1 MIVFDIESTGLNTKE
16 ARIVEATFYDT
27 ESKRH
32 HYYLLNPEIQIPEQ
46 ATKVHKIDNSMVI
59 DMPTFSD
66 IAHSLYDLLDGRILV
81 GYNSVNYD
89 TPILINEFKRV
100 CLDFVPFKQ
109 IDLYIVWN
117 TQEKTKKLSDAYKR
131 FCNKELVNAHRSDND
146 VSATEEILNKQIE
159 LWDIET
165 LLDISMTSPIKKEQI
180 FYMKFGK
187 YKGYTLENVFN
198 VDPGYLKWFYNLEG
212 TTESYKN
219 EIEKI
224 VKNNLS

>member
-1 MIVFDIESTGLNTKE
+1 MIIFDLETSGLDVNK
-16 ARIVEATFYDT
+16 ARIVEATFYNT
-27 ESKRH
+27 ETGEK
-32 HYYLLNPEIQIPEQ
+32 HYYLLNPQIPIPEQ
-46 ATKVHKIDNSMVI
+46 ATKIHTITNEMV
-59 DMPTFSD
+59 MNQPTFKD
-66 IAHSLYDLLDGRILV
+66 IYKELHFILHKKILV

-100 CLDFVPFKQ
+100 GLDFIPFKQ
-109 IDLYIVWN
+109 IDLYVVWN

-131 FCNKELVNAHRSDND
+131 FCNKELINAHRSDND